1 MTHVMP
7 QRAFGAELSRHEIAL
22 SDEHTEFRW
31 VP

>member
-1 MTHVMP
+1 MSCRSRH
-7 QRAFGAELSRHEIAL
+7 FGAELSRHEIAL